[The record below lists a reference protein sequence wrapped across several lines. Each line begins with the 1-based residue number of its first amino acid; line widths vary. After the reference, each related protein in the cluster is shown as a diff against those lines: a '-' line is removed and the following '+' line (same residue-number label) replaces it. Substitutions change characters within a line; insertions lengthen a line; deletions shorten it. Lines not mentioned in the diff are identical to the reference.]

1 MGDDLGIS
9 FSPPGITK
17 CYAEGSPFESNKTG
31 TSVGFADQVQAAIY
45 GAQTMDFRNDGTS
58 GVTGHD
64 SHNGG
69 GDTLRDV
76 LIMADDLGAK
86 DGQAPM
92 MMDKNMTEGRID
104 LMEKPATID
113 TEGSDVAAVL
123 AAMAKAAPA
132 PRQDL
137 TDSKSVGERR
147 FTIITDSSRDGLLTE
162 FGKETLEYR
171 YLLPG
176 ESYQD
181 LFARVADAYADDEA
195 HAQRLYDHISRLWF
209 MPATPVLS
217 NGGTGRGLP
226 ISCYLNSVD
235 DSLEGIVSTW
245 NENVWLASRGGGIGT
260 YWGQV
265 RGIGE
270 PVGLNGKTSGI
281 IPFVRVMDSLTL
293 AISQGSLRRG
303 SAAVYIDVSHPEIEE
318 FLEIRK
324 PSGDFNRKALNLHH
338 GVLLT
343 DEFMNAVRNGDEFAL
358 RSPRDGSERGRVDAR
373 SLFQKLVETRLAT
386 GEPYIVFNDTVN
398 RTMPEHHRALGLKV
412 STSNLCSEITL
423 PTGRDHLGNDRTAV
437 CCLSSLNLEKW
448 DEWAGDKNFVEDVM
462 RFLDNVL
469 QDYIDR
475 APPEMA
481 RAKYS
486 AMRERS
492 VGMGVMGFHSF
503 LQSRGLG
510 FESALAKS
518 WNMKIFRHIHAKAN
532 EASML
537 LAQERG
543 ACPDAEDM
551 GKMERFSCKMAIAP
565 TASISIICGGTSA
578 CIEPIPANIYTHKTL
593 SGSFVVKNPYLEKLL
608 RDKSKD
614 STNVWNTILEKGGSV
629 QHLDFLSAEEKEAF
643 KTSFEIDQRWLLELA
658 ADRTPYIDQ
667 AQSLNLF
674 IPADVDKWDLMMLH
688 FQAWEKGIKSLYYL
702 RSKSVQR
709 AGFAGSGMDGGV
721 EADNTLDAK
730 KVELMTAQT
739 DYDECLACQ

>member
-1 MGDDLGIS
+1 M
-9 FSPPGITK
+9 
-17 CYAEGSPFESNKTG
+17 
-31 TSVGFADQVQAAIY
+31 
-45 GAQTMDFRNDGTS
+45 MDFRNGDDAAMELELES
-58 GVTGHD
+58 GAEAAEASRKAVAMT
-64 SHNGG
+64 
-69 GDTLRDV
+69 V
-76 LIMADDLGAK
+76 
-86 DGQAPM
+86 Q
-92 MMDKNMTEGRID
+92 DK
-104 LMEKPATID
+104 
-113 TEGSDVAAVL
+113 GSDVLADAA
-123 AAMAKAAPA
+123 AASMAQAAKAIAGA
-132 PRQDL
+132 AARGDDS
-137 TDSKSVGERR
+137 DSKKVMDRR
-147 FTIITDSSRDGLLTE
+147 FAVATDPARDALLTE
-162 FGKETLEYR
+162 FGKETLTDR

-181 LFARVADAYADDEA
+181 LFARVADAYADDQD
-195 HAQRLYDHISRLWF
+195 HAQRLYDYVSKLWF

-217 NGGTGRGLP
+217 NGGTNRGLP
-226 ISCYLNSVD
+226 ISCYLNSVS
-235 DSLEGIVSTW
+235 DSLDGIVGTW
-245 NENVWLASRGGGIGT
+245 NENVWLASKGGGIGT
-260 YWGQV
+260 YWGNV

-303 SAAVYIDVSHPEIEE
+303 SAACYLDITHPEIEE

-338 GVLLT
+338 GVLVT
-343 DEFMNAVRNGDEFAL
+343 DAFMEAVRSGGEFDL
-358 RSPRDGSERGRVDAR
+358 LSPRDGSVRKTVDAR

-386 GEPYIVFNDTVN
+386 GEPYIVFSDTVN
-398 RTMPEHHRALGLKV
+398 RTMPKHHRELGLKV
-412 STSNLCSEITL
+412 STSNLCAEITL
-423 PTGRDHLGNDRTAV
+423 PTGIDHLGNDRTAV

-448 DEWAGDKNFVEDVM
+448 DEWAEDKTFIEDVM

-475 APPEMA
+475 APDEMA

-486 AMRERS
+486 AERERS

-503 LQSRGLG
+503 LQMKGIG
-510 FESALAKS
+510 FESPMAKV
-518 WNMKIFRHIHAKAN
+518 WNLKMFKHISAKAE
-532 EASML
+532 EASLL

-543 ACPDAEDM
+543 PCPDAAET
-551 GKMERFSCKMAIAP
+551 GAMERFSCKMAIAP

-608 RDKSKD
+608 EKKSKN
-614 STNVWNTILEKGGSV
+614 STNVWNSILEKDGSV
-629 QHLDFLSAEEKEAF
+629 QHLDFLSAEEKAVY
-643 KTSFEIDQRWLLELA
+643 KTSFEIDQRWLLEFA
-658 ADRTPYIDQ
+658 GDRAPFIDQ

-709 AGFAGSGMDGGV
+709 AGFAGGV
-721 EADNTLDAK
+721 EADNTADAP
-730 KVELMTAQT
+730 VMELSAAET
-739 DYDECLACQ
+739 DYEECLACQ

>member
-1 MGDDLGIS
+1 MWWFRIGGCEVDLRNTRGADAAGNEAGLYEADGHV
-9 FSPPGITK
+9 PETNANAMEAGEGPAVAM
-17 CYAEGSPFESNKTG
+17 AEKTDAGS
-31 TSVGFADQVQAAIY
+31 ADLVEQLGSAALA
-45 GAQTMDFRNDGTS
+45 GAVSAMADAAASQPAAAS
-58 GVTGHD
+58 G
-64 SHNGG
+64 SKE
-69 GDTLRDV
+69 
-76 LIMADDLGAK
+76 IMA
-86 DGQAPM
+86 
-92 MMDKNMTEGRID
+92 
-104 LMEKPATID
+104 
-113 TEGSDVAAVL
+113 
-123 AAMAKAAPA
+123 
-132 PRQDL
+132 
-137 TDSKSVGERR
+137 RR
-147 FTIITDSSRDGLLTE
+147 FTIVTDSSRDVLLTD
-162 FGKETLEYR
+162 FGKDTLDDR

-176 ESYQD
+176 ETYQD
-181 LFARVADAYADDEA
+181 LFARVADAYADDQE
-195 HAQRLYDHISRLWF
+195 HAQRLYDYISKLWF

-235 DSLEGIVSTW
+235 DSLEGIVNTW

-303 SAAVYIDVSHPEIEE
+303 SAACYLDVSHPEIEE

-343 DEFMNAVRNGDEFAL
+343 DEFMEAVGAGTEFNL
-358 RSPRDGSERGRVDAR
+358 RSPKDGSVRATVDAR

-386 GEPYIVFNDTVN
+386 GEPYIVFSDTVN
-398 RTMPEHHRALGLKV
+398 RMMPKHHRDLGLKV

-437 CCLSSLNLEKW
+437 CCLSSLNLETW
-448 DEWAGDKNFVEDVM
+448 DDWHEDKMFIEDVL

-503 LQSRGLG
+503 LQMKGIG
-510 FESALAKS
+510 FESA
-518 WNMKIFRHIHAKAN
+518 MAKAWN
-532 EASML
+532 LKMFKHIGAKADEASLM

-551 GKMERFSCKMAIAP
+551 GVMQRFSCKMAIAP

-608 RDKSKD
+608 QSKSKD
-614 STNVWNTILEKGGSV
+614 SNNVWNSILEMGGSV
-629 QHLDFLSAEEKEAF
+629 AHLDFLSPEEKAVY
-643 KTSFEIDQRWLLELA
+643 KTSFEIDQRWLLEFA

-667 AQSLNLF
+667 AQSLNLY

-688 FQAWEKGIKSLYYL
+688 YQAWERGIKSLYYL

-709 AGFAGSGMDGGV
+709 AGFAGGV
-721 EADNTLDAK
+721 EADNTAEAPII
-730 KVELMTAQT
+730 ELATQT
-739 DYDECLACQ
+739 DYEECLACQ

>member
-1 MGDDLGIS
+1 M
-9 FSPPGITK
+9 
-17 CYAEGSPFESNKTG
+17 
-31 TSVGFADQVQAAIY
+31 
-45 GAQTMDFRNDGTS
+45 MDFRNGDDRAMGL
-58 GVTGHD
+58 D
-64 SHNGG
+64 S
-69 GDTLRDV
+69 DTATVPASEAAQPSLP
-76 LIMADDLGAK
+76 MAGNEAEK
-86 DGQAPM
+86 
-92 MMDKNMTEGRID
+92 GRAVS
-104 LMEKPATID
+104 MEQED
-113 TEGSDVAAVL
+113 RGSDLLVAEKA
-123 AAMAKAAPA
+123 AEAMAQTAAQTA
-132 PRQDL
+132 ANAITAAGDN
-137 TDSKSVGERR
+137 SKSVHDRR
-147 FTIITDSSRDGLLTE
+147 FAIVTDTARDALLTD
-162 FGKETLEYR
+162 FGKETLTDR

-176 ESYQD
+176 ENFQD
-181 LFARVADAYADDEA
+181 LFARVAAAYADDQE
-195 HAQRLYDHISRLWF
+195 HAQRLYDYISKLWF

-217 NGGTGRGLP
+217 NGGTNRGLP

-235 DSLEGIVSTW
+235 DSLEGIVGTW

-260 YWGQV
+260 YWGNV

-303 SAAVYIDVSHPEIEE
+303 SAACYLDVSHPEIEE

-343 DEFMNAVRNGDEFAL
+343 DEFMEAVREGAEFHL
-358 RSPRDGSERGRVDAR
+358 RSPKDGSIRATVDAR

-386 GEPYIVFNDTVN
+386 GEPYIVFSDTVN
-398 RTMPEHHRALGLKV
+398 RMMPKHHRELGLKV

-437 CCLSSLNLEKW
+437 CCLSSLNLETW
-448 DEWAGDKNFVEDVM
+448 DEWQGDRLFVEDVM

-486 AMRERS
+486 ASRERS
-492 VGMGVMGFHSF
+492 VGLGVMGFHSF
-503 LQSRGLG
+503 LQMKGI
-510 FESALAKS
+510 ALEGAMAKT
-518 WNMKIFRHIHAKAN
+518 WNLKMFKHISAKAN

-543 ACPDAEDM
+543 ACPDAEER
-551 GKMERFSCKMAIAP
+551 GVMERFSCKMAIAP

-593 SGSFVVKNPYLEKLL
+593 SGSFVVKNPYLERLL

-614 STNVWNTILEKGGSV
+614 STNVWNSILEKGGSV
-629 QHLDFLSAEEKEAF
+629 QHLDFLSPEEKAVY
-643 KTSFEIDQRWLLELA
+643 KTSFEIDQRWLLEFA
-658 ADRTPYIDQ
+658 ADRAPFIDQ

-674 IPADVDKWDLMMLH
+674 IPADVDKWDLAMLH

-709 AGFAGSGMDGGV
+709 AGFAGGV
-721 EADNTLDAK
+721 EADNTAEPAK
-730 KVELMTAQT
+730 YELPTT
-739 DYDECLACQ
+739 NYDECLACQ

>member
-1 MGDDLGIS
+1 MAPSRTSQEQTVPGADDVR
-9 FSPPGITK
+9 
-17 CYAEGSPFESNKTG
+17 ADEGRGS
-31 TSVGFADQVQAAIY
+31 A
-45 GAQTMDFRNDGTS
+45 MDFSTGSAVTSDDVSTTASGT
-58 GVTGHD
+58 
-64 SHNGG
+64 
-69 GDTLRDV
+69 
-76 LIMADDLGAK
+76 
-86 DGQAPM
+86 
-92 MMDKNMTEGRID
+92 
-104 LMEKPATID
+104 
-113 TEGSDVAAVL
+113 
-123 AAMAKAAPA
+123 
-132 PRQDL
+132 
-137 TDSKSVGERR
+137 KSVHAPK
-147 FTIITDSSRDGLLTE
+147 FAVTTDAKRDDLLTE
-162 FGKETLEYR
+162 FGKDTLRDR

-176 ESYQD
+176 EGYQD
-181 LFARVADAYADDEA
+181 LFARVATAYADDA
-195 HAQRLYDHISRLWF
+195 DHAQRVYDYISKLWF

-235 DSLEGIVSTW
+235 DSLEGIVGTW
-245 NENVWLASRGGGIGT
+245 NENVWLASKGGGIGT
-260 YWGQV
+260 YWGSV

-303 SAAVYIDVSHPEIEE
+303 SAAVYLDVSHPEIEE

-338 GVLLT
+338 GVLVS
-343 DEFMNAVRNGDEFAL
+343 DAFMEAVRHGSEWHL
-358 RSPRDGSERGRVDAR
+358 RSPKDNSVRATVDAR

-386 GEPYIVFNDTVN
+386 GEPYIVFSDTVN
-398 RTMPEHHRALGLKV
+398 RMMPKHHRDLGLKV

-423 PTGRDHLGNDRTAV
+423 PTGIDHLGNDRTAV
-437 CCLSSLNLEKW
+437 CCLSSLNLETW
-448 DEWAGDKNFVEDVM
+448 DEWNGDKRFIEDVM

-475 APPEMA
+475 APDAMA

-486 AMRERS
+486 AARERS

-503 LQSRGLG
+503 LQAKNIG
-510 FESALAKS
+510 FESPMAKV
-518 WNMKIFRHIHAKAN
+518 WNLRMFKHIAAAAN
-532 EASML
+532 EASMV

-543 ACPDAEDM
+543 ACPDAEER
-551 GKMERFSCKMAIAP
+551 GVMERFSCKMAIAP

-608 RDKSKD
+608 QSKSKD
-614 STNVWNTILEKGGSV
+614 STAVWNSILERGGSV
-629 QHLDFLSAEEKEAF
+629 QHLDFLSPEEKAVY
-643 KTSFEIDQRWLLELA
+643 KTSFEIDQRWLLEFA
-658 ADRTPYIDQ
+658 ADRAPYIDQ

-674 IPADVDKWDLMMLH
+674 IPADVDKWDLAMLH

-709 AGFAGSGMDGGV
+709 AGFAGGV
-721 EADNTLDAK
+721 EADNTADLPK
-730 KVELMTAQT
+730 YELASQT
-739 DYDECLACQ
+739 DYEECLACQ

>member
-1 MGDDLGIS
+1 
-9 FSPPGITK
+9 
-17 CYAEGSPFESNKTG
+17 
-31 TSVGFADQVQAAIY
+31 
-45 GAQTMDFRNDGTS
+45 MDFRD
-58 GVTGHD
+58 TGKGNAD
-64 SHNGG
+64 DMGEA
-69 GDTLRDV
+69 DV
-76 LIMADDLGAK
+76 LDAAAKADSAAGAGAK
-86 DGQAPM
+86 IASGEANAAEMALIAMAATQAAAA
-92 MMDKNMTEGRID
+92 T
-104 LMEKPATID
+104 KPAEALDSKT
-113 TEGSDVAAVL
+113 VAARRFNVITDRSRDAL
-123 AAMAKAAPA
+123 
-132 PRQDL
+132 L
-137 TDSKSVGERR
+137 TD
-147 FTIITDSSRDGLLTE
+147 
-162 FGKETLEYR
+162 FGKETLEDR

-181 LFARVADAYADDEA
+181 LFARVADAYADDQE
-195 HAQRLYDHISRLWF
+195 HAQRLYDYISKLWF

-235 DSLEGIVSTW
+235 DSLEGIVNTW

-260 YWGQV
+260 YWGNV

-303 SAAVYIDVSHPEIEE
+303 SAACYLDVSHPEIEE

-343 DEFMNAVRNGDEFAL
+343 DEFMEAVRDGADFNL
-358 RSPRDGSERGRVDAR
+358 KSPKDGSVRGTVNAR
-373 SLFQKLVETRLAT
+373 ALFQKLVETRLAT

-398 RTMPEHHRALGLKV
+398 RMMPAHHRELGLKV

-437 CCLSSLNLEKW
+437 CCLSSLNIETW
-448 DEWAGDKNFVEDVM
+448 DQWHDDKRFIEDVM

-481 RAKYS
+481 RARYS

-503 LQSRGLG
+503 LQARGLG

-518 WNMKIFRHIHAKAN
+518 WNMKIFKHIAAKAS

-537 LAQERG
+537 LAKERG
-543 ACPDAEDM
+543 PCPDAADQ
-551 GKMERFSCKMAIAP
+551 GVMERFSCKMAIAP

-608 RDKSKD
+608 REKSKD
-614 STNVWNTILEKGGSV
+614 STNVWNSILERGGSV
-629 QHLDFLSAEEKEAF
+629 QHLDFLSAEEKDAF

-674 IPADVDKWDLMMLH
+674 IPADVDKWDLLMLH
-688 FQAWEKGIKSLYYL
+688 FRAWELGIKSLYYL

-709 AGFAGSGMDGGV
+709 AGFAGGV
-721 EADNTLDAK
+721 EADNTIDAPK
-730 KVELMTAQT
+730 FELGETT